1 MCRMLNMIRMELFRM
16 FKTKSL
22 YVIWMVMIA
31 CVFLTN
37 GLSAEEIKTYS
48 MEEKQE
54 MYEAAMDGEESGNL
68 GMDVTLPTK
77 PGADVS
83 VFDGFYANVKGKFI
97 ALFMVIFTVLYATAD
112 ITSGYVKN
120 IAGQVRNRGN
130 LIFAKAVALL
140 LYVVLTML
148 LFIGVQMLSNA
159 ISYQK
164 LVMGPGKE
172 FFQYAAMQTFLHFA
186 LVMVIMCV
194 AVVLRNN
201 VISMMISVCVCMN
214 VLIMLYGVVDQAVE
228 KLGIHDFHMMDY
240 TVSGKI
246 VNLGMNAAPK
256 TMGMA
261 VMVGVVFIV
270 VMLAISMT
278 VFQKRDI

>member
-1 MCRMLNMIRMELFRM
+1 MLNMIRMELFRM

-31 CVFLTN
+31 CVFFTN
-37 GLSAEEIKTYS
+37 SLSAEEILTFS

-68 GMDVTLPTK
+68 GMDVILPTK

-130 LIFAKAVALL
+130 LIFAKAAALL

-159 ISYQK
+159 ISYRK
-164 LVMGPGKE
+164 LVIGPGKE
-172 FFQYAAMQTFLHFA
+172 FFQYAAMQTLLHFA

-246 VNLGMNAAPK
+246 VTLGMNAAPK

-261 VMVGVVFIV
+261 ALAGIVFIV
-270 VMLAISMT
+270 VMLTISMT

>member
-1 MCRMLNMIRMELFRM
+1 
-16 FKTKSL
+16 
-22 YVIWMVMIA
+22 
-31 CVFLTN
+31 
-37 GLSAEEIKTYS
+37 
-48 MEEKQE
+48 
-54 MYEAAMDGEESGNL
+54 
-68 GMDVTLPTK
+68 MDVTLPTK

-130 LIFAKAVALL
+130 LIFAKAAALL

-172 FFQYAAMQTFLHFA
+172 FFQYAVMQTLLHFA

-201 VISMMISVCVCMN
+201 VISMMVSVCLCMN
-214 VLIMLYGVVDQAVE
+214 VLVMLYGVVDKAVA
-228 KLGIHDFHMMDY
+228 KMGIQDFHMMDY

-261 VMVGVVFIV
+261 AMVGVVFIV

>member
-1 MCRMLNMIRMELFRM
+1 MLNMIRMELFRM

>member
-1 MCRMLNMIRMELFRM
+1 MLNMIRMELFRM

-22 YVIWMVMIA
+22 YVIWMVMAA

-37 GLSAEEIKTYS
+37 GLSAEEILTFS

-77 PGADVS
+77 PGEDVS

-97 ALFMVIFTVLYATAD
+97 ALFMVIFTILYATAD

-120 IAGQVRNRGN
+120 IAGQVRNRKN
-130 LIFAKAVALL
+130 LILAKAIALL
-140 LYVVLTML
+140 LYTVLTML
-148 LFIGVQMLSNA
+148 LFVGIQMLSNA

-164 LVMGPGKE
+164 LVIGPGKE
-172 FFQYAAMQTFLHFA
+172 FFQYAALQTLLHFA
-186 LVMVIMCV
+186 LIMVIMCV

-201 VISMMISVCVCMN
+201 VISMMIGVCLCMN
-214 VLIMLYGVVDQAVE
+214 VLIMLYGVVDQAVA
-228 KLGIHDFHMMDY
+228 KMGIQDFHMMDY

-246 VNLGMNAAPK
+246 VTLGMNAAPK
-256 TMGMA
+256 TIGMA
-261 VMVGVVFIV
+261 ALVGIVFIV

>member
-1 MCRMLNMIRMELFRM
+1 MLNMIRMELFRM

-37 GLSAEEIKTYS
+37 SLSAEEILTFS

-77 PGADVS
+77 PGEDVS

-120 IAGQVRNRGN
+120 IAGQVRNRKN
-130 LIFAKAVALL
+130 MILAKAIALL
-140 LYVVLTML
+140 LYTVLTML

-164 LVMGPGKE
+164 LVIGPGKE
-172 FFQYAAMQTFLHFA
+172 FFQYAAMQTLLHFA
-186 LVMVIMCV
+186 LIMVIMCV

-201 VISMMISVCVCMN
+201 VISMMIGVCLCMN
-214 VLIMLYGVVDQAVE
+214 VLIMLYGVVDQAVA
-228 KLGIHDFHMMDY
+228 KMGIQDFHMMDY

-246 VNLGMNAAPK
+246 VTLGMNAAPK
-256 TMGMA
+256 TIGMA
-261 VMVGVVFIV
+261 ALVGIVFIV

>member
-1 MCRMLNMIRMELFRM
+1 MLNMIRMELFRM

-37 GLSAEEIKTYS
+37 SLSAEEILTFS

-54 MYEAAMDGEESGNL
+54 MYEAAMDGEASGNL

-130 LIFAKAVALL
+130 LIFAKAAALL

-148 LFIGVQMLSNA
+148 LFIGVQTLSNA

-172 FFQYAAMQTFLHFA
+172 FFQYAALQTLLHFA
-186 LVMVIMCV
+186 LITVIMCV

-201 VISMMISVCVCMN
+201 VISMMISVCLCMN
-214 VLIMLYGVVDQAVE
+214 VLVMLYGVVDKAVT
-228 KLGIHDFHMMDY
+228 KIGIQDFHIMDY

>member
-1 MCRMLNMIRMELFRM
+1 MLNMIRMELFRM

-22 YVIWMVMIA
+22 YVIWMVMAA

-54 MYEAAMDGEESGNL
+54 MYEAAMDGEESENL

-77 PGADVS
+77 PGEDVS

-97 ALFMVIFTVLYATAD
+97 ALFMVIFTILYATAD

-120 IAGQVRNRGN
+120 IAGQVRNRKN
-130 LIFAKAVALL
+130 LILAKAVALL
-140 LYVVLTML
+140 LYTVLTML
-148 LFIGVQMLSNA
+148 LFVGIQMLSNA

-164 LVMGPGKE
+164 LVIGPGKE
-172 FFQYAAMQTFLHFA
+172 FFQYAALQTLLHFA
-186 LVMVIMCV
+186 LIMVIMCV

-246 VNLGMNAAPK
+246 VTLGMNAAPK

-261 VMVGVVFIV
+261 ALVGIVFIV

>member
-1 MCRMLNMIRMELFRM
+1 MLNMIRMEVFRM
-16 FKTKSL
+16 FKTKSQ

-37 GLSAEEIKTYS
+37 SLSAEEILTFS

-130 LIFAKAVALL
+130 LIFAKAAALL

-148 LFIGVQMLSNA
+148 LFIGVQTLSNA

-172 FFQYAAMQTFLHFA
+172 FFQYAAMQTLLHFA

-214 VLIMLYGVVDQAVE
+214 ILIMLYGVVDQAVE
-228 KLGIHDFHMMDY
+228 KLGIHDFHMIDY

-256 TMGMA
+256 AMGMA
-261 VMVGVVFIV
+261 ALVGILFIV

>member
-1 MCRMLNMIRMELFRM
+1 MLNMIRMEVFRM

-22 YVIWMVMIA
+22 YIIWMVMIA
-31 CVFLTN
+31 CVFFTN
-37 GLSAEEIKTYS
+37 SLSAEEILTFS

-54 MYEAAMDGEESGNL
+54 MYEAAMGGEESGNL

-130 LIFAKAVALL
+130 LIFAKAAALL

-172 FFQYAAMQTFLHFA
+172 FFQYAAMQTLLHFA

-246 VNLGMNAAPK
+246 VTLGMNAAPK

-261 VMVGVVFIV
+261 ALVGIVFIV

>member
-1 MCRMLNMIRMELFRM
+1 MLNMIRMEVFRM

-37 GLSAEEIKTYS
+37 SLSAEEILTFS

-130 LIFAKAVALL
+130 LIFAKAAALL

-148 LFIGVQMLSNA
+148 LFIGVQTLSNA

-172 FFQYAAMQTFLHFA
+172 FFQYAAMQTLLHFA

-214 VLIMLYGVVDQAVE
+214 ILIMLYGVVDQAVE
-228 KLGIHDFHMMDY
+228 KLGIHDFHMIDY

-256 TMGMA
+256 AMGMA
-261 VMVGVVFIV
+261 ALVGIVFIV

>member
-1 MCRMLNMIRMELFRM
+1 MLNMIRMEVFRM

-37 GLSAEEIKTYS
+37 SLSAEEILTFS

-83 VFDGFYANVKGKFI
+83 VSDGFYANVKGKFI

-130 LIFAKAVALL
+130 LIFAKAAALL

-148 LFIGVQMLSNA
+148 LFIGVQTLSNA

-172 FFQYAAMQTFLHFA
+172 FFQYAALQTLLHFA
-186 LVMVIMCV
+186 LIMVIMCI
-194 AVVLRNN
+194 AVVLHNN

-214 VLIMLYGVVDQAVE
+214 ILIMLYGVVDQAVE
-228 KLGIHDFHMMDY
+228 KLGIHDFHMIDY

-256 TMGMA
+256 AMGMA
-261 VMVGVVFIV
+261 ALVGIVFIV

>member
-1 MCRMLNMIRMELFRM
+1 MLNMIRMELFRM

-22 YVIWMVMIA
+22 YVIWAAMAA
-31 CVFLTN
+31 CLFFAN
-37 GLSAEEIKTYS
+37 SLSAEEIQTYT

-54 MYEAAMDGEESGNL
+54 MYEAAMSDEDEDIIF
-68 GMDVTLPTK
+68 GMYVTLPTK
-77 PGADVS
+77 PGEAVS
-83 VFDGFYANVKGKFI
+83 VFDGFYANVHGKFV

-120 IAGQVRNRGN
+120 IAGQVKNRGN
-130 LIFAKAVALL
+130 LILAKSVALL
-140 LYVVLTML
+140 LYTIFTML
-148 LFIGVQMLSNA
+148 LFTGAQMLSNA
-159 ISYQK
+159 VLYNEF
-164 LVMGPGKE
+164 VMGPGKE
-172 FFQYAAMQTFLHFA
+172 FFQYAALQTLLHFA
-186 LVMVIMCV
+186 LIMVIMCI
-194 AVVLRNN
+194 AVVLHNN
-201 VISMMISVCVCMN
+201 VISMMISVCLCMN
-214 VLIMLYGVVDQAVE
+214 VLVMLYGVVDKAVT
-228 KLGIHDFHMMDY
+228 KIGIQDFHIMDY

>member
-1 MCRMLNMIRMELFRM
+1 MLNMIRMEVFRM

-37 GLSAEEIKTYS
+37 SLSAEEILTFS

-130 LIFAKAVALL
+130 LIFAKAAALL

-148 LFIGVQMLSNA
+148 LFIGVQTLSNA

-172 FFQYAAMQTFLHFA
+172 FFQYAALQTLLHFA
-186 LVMVIMCV
+186 LIMVIMCI
-194 AVVLRNN
+194 AVVLHNN

-214 VLIMLYGVVDQAVE
+214 ILIMLYGVVDQAVE
-228 KLGIHDFHMMDY
+228 KLGIHDFHMIDY

-256 TMGMA
+256 AMGMA
-261 VMVGVVFIV
+261 ALVGIVFIV

>member
-1 MCRMLNMIRMELFRM
+1 MLNMIRMELFRM

-240 TVSGKI
+240 TVSGEI

>member
-1 MCRMLNMIRMELFRM
+1 MLNMIRMELFRM

-22 YVIWMVMIA
+22 YVIWMIMIA

-37 GLSAEEIKTYS
+37 SLSAEEILTFS

-68 GMDVTLPTK
+68 GMDVILPTK

-130 LIFAKAVALL
+130 LIFAKAAALL

-148 LFIGVQMLSNA
+148 LFIGVQTLSNA

-164 LVMGPGKE
+164 LVMGSGKE
-172 FFQYAAMQTFLHFA
+172 FFQYAAMQTLLHFA

-214 VLIMLYGVVDQAVE
+214 VLIMLYGVVDQALE

-256 TMGMA
+256 TMGMVA
-261 VMVGVVFIV
+261 LVGIVFIV

>member
-1 MCRMLNMIRMELFRM
+1 MLNMIRMELFRM

-37 GLSAEEIKTYS
+37 SLSAEEILTFS

-54 MYEAAMDGEESGNL
+54 MYEAAMDGEKSGNL

-130 LIFAKAVALL
+130 LIFAKAAALL

-148 LFIGVQMLSNA
+148 LFIGVQMLNNA
-159 ISYQK
+159 IYYQK
-164 LVMGPGKE
+164 LVMGLGKE
-172 FFQYAAMQTFLHFA
+172 FFQYAAMQTLLHFA
-186 LVMVIMCV
+186 LVMVIMCL

-246 VNLGMNAAPK
+246 VTLGMNAAPK

-261 VMVGVVFIV
+261 ALVGIVFIV

>member
-1 MCRMLNMIRMELFRM
+1 MLNMIRMELFRM

-37 GLSAEEIKTYS
+37 SLSAEEILTFS

-130 LIFAKAVALL
+130 LIFAKAAALL

-148 LFIGVQMLSNA
+148 LFIGVQTLSNA

-172 FFQYAAMQTFLHFA
+172 FFQYAALQTLLHFA
-186 LVMVIMCV
+186 LIMVIMCI
-194 AVVLRNN
+194 AVVLHNN

-214 VLIMLYGVVDQAVE
+214 ILIMLYGVVDQAVE
-228 KLGIHDFHMMDY
+228 KLGIHDFHMIDY

-256 TMGMA
+256 AMGMA
-261 VMVGVVFIV
+261 ALVGIVFIV

>member
-1 MCRMLNMIRMELFRM
+1 MLNMIRMELFRM

-228 KLGIHDFHMMDY
+228 KLGIHDFHMMNY

>member
-1 MCRMLNMIRMELFRM
+1 MLNMIRMELFRM

-37 GLSAEEIKTYS
+37 SLSAEEILTFS

-130 LIFAKAVALL
+130 LIFAKAAVLL

-148 LFIGVQMLSNA
+148 LFIGVQTLSNA

-172 FFQYAAMQTFLHFA
+172 FFQYAAMQTLLHFA

-214 VLIMLYGVVDQAVE
+214 ILIMLYGVVDQAVE

-246 VNLGMNAAPK
+246 VTLGMNAAPK

-261 VMVGVVFIV
+261 ALVSIVFIV

>member
-1 MCRMLNMIRMELFRM
+1 MLNMIRMEVFRM
-16 FKTKSL
+16 FKTKSQ

-37 GLSAEEIKTYS
+37 SLSAEEILTFS

-130 LIFAKAVALL
+130 LIFAKAAALL

-148 LFIGVQMLSNA
+148 LFIGVQTLSNA

-172 FFQYAAMQTFLHFA
+172 FFQYAAMQTLLHFA

-214 VLIMLYGVVDQAVE
+214 ILIMLYGVVDQAVE
-228 KLGIHDFHMMDY
+228 KLGIHDFHMIDY

-256 TMGMA
+256 AMGMA
-261 VMVGVVFIV
+261 ALVGIVFIV

>member
-1 MCRMLNMIRMELFRM
+1 MLNMIRMEVFRM

-37 GLSAEEIKTYS
+37 SLSAEEILTFS

-130 LIFAKAVALL
+130 LIFAKAAALL

-148 LFIGVQMLSNA
+148 LFIGVQTLSNA

-172 FFQYAAMQTFLHFA
+172 FFQYAALQTLLHFA
-186 LVMVIMCV
+186 LIMVIMCI
-194 AVVLRNN
+194 AVVLHNN

-214 VLIMLYGVVDQAVE
+214 ILIMLYGVVDQAVE
-228 KLGIHDFHMMDY
+228 KLGIHDFHMIDY

-256 TMGMA
+256 AMGMA
-261 VMVGVVFIV
+261 ALVGIVFIV
-270 VMLAISMT
+270 VMLAMSMT

>member
-1 MCRMLNMIRMELFRM
+1 MLNMIRMELFRM

-22 YVIWMVMIA
+22 YVIWAAMAA
-31 CVFLTN
+31 CLFFAN
-37 GLSAEEIKTYS
+37 SLSAEEIQTYT

-54 MYEAAMDGEESGNL
+54 MYEAAMSDEDEDIIF
-68 GMDVTLPTK
+68 GMYVTLPTK
-77 PGADVS
+77 PGEAVS
-83 VFDGFYANVKGKFI
+83 VFDGFYANVHGKFV

-120 IAGQVRNRGN
+120 IAGQVKNRGN
-130 LIFAKAVALL
+130 LILAKSVALL
-140 LYVVLTML
+140 LYTIFTML
-148 LFIGVQMLSNA
+148 LFTGAQMLSNA
-159 ISYQK
+159 VLYNEF
-164 LVMGPGKE
+164 VMGSGKE
-172 FFQYAAMQTFLHFA
+172 FFQYAALQTLLHFA
-186 LVMVIMCV
+186 LIMVIMCI
-194 AVVLRNN
+194 AVVLHNN
-201 VISMMISVCVCMN
+201 VISMMISVCLCMN
-214 VLIMLYGVVDQAVE
+214 VLVMLYGVVDKAVT
-228 KLGIHDFHMMDY
+228 KIGIQDFHIMDY

>member
-1 MCRMLNMIRMELFRM
+1 MLNMIRMESFRM

-22 YVIWMVMIA
+22 YVIWAAMAA
-31 CVFLTN
+31 CLFFAN
-37 GLSAEEIKTYS
+37 SLSAEEIQTYT

-54 MYEAAMDGEESGNL
+54 MYEAAMSDEDEDIIF
-68 GMDVTLPTK
+68 GMYVTLPTK
-77 PGADVS
+77 PGEAVS
-83 VFDGFYANVKGKFI
+83 VFDGFYANVHGKFV

-120 IAGQVRNRGN
+120 IAGQVKNRGN
-130 LIFAKAVALL
+130 LILAKSVALL
-140 LYVVLTML
+140 LYTIFTML
-148 LFIGVQMLSNA
+148 LFTGAQMLSNA
-159 ISYQK
+159 VLYNEF
-164 LVMGPGKE
+164 VMGPGKE
-172 FFQYAAMQTFLHFA
+172 FFQYAALQTLLHFA
-186 LVMVIMCV
+186 LIMVIMCI
-194 AVVLRNN
+194 AVVLHNN
-201 VISMMISVCVCMN
+201 VISMMISVCLCMN
-214 VLIMLYGVVDQAVE
+214 VLVMLYGVVDKAVT
-228 KLGIHDFHMMDY
+228 KIGIQDFHIMDY

>member
-1 MCRMLNMIRMELFRM
+1 MLNMIRMEVFRM

-37 GLSAEEIKTYS
+37 SLSAEEILTFS

-130 LIFAKAVALL
+130 LIFAKAAALL

-148 LFIGVQMLSNA
+148 LFIGVQTLSNA

-172 FFQYAAMQTFLHFA
+172 FFQYAALQTLLHFA
-186 LVMVIMCV
+186 LITVIMCV

-214 VLIMLYGVVDQAVE
+214 ILIMLYGVVDQAVE
-228 KLGIHDFHMMDY
+228 KLGIHDFHMIDY

-256 TMGMA
+256 AMGMA
-261 VMVGVVFIV
+261 ALVGIVFIV

>member
-1 MCRMLNMIRMELFRM
+1 MLNMIRMEVFRM

-22 YVIWMVMIA
+22 YVIWMVMAA

-37 GLSAEEIKTYS
+37 SLSAEEILTFS

-54 MYEAAMDGEESGNL
+54 MYEAAMGGEESGNL

-130 LIFAKAVALL
+130 LIFAKAAALL

-164 LVMGPGKE
+164 LVVGPGKE
-172 FFQYAAMQTFLHFA
+172 FFQYAAMQTLLHFA

-246 VNLGMNAAPK
+246 VTLGMNAAPK

-261 VMVGVVFIV
+261 ALVGIVFIV
-270 VMLAISMT
+270 VMLVISMT

>member
-1 MCRMLNMIRMELFRM
+1 MLNMIRMELFRM

-31 CVFLTN
+31 GVFLTN
-37 GLSAEEIKTYS
+37 SLSAEEILTFS

-54 MYEAAMDGEESGNL
+54 MYEAAMDGKESGNL
-68 GMDVTLPTK
+68 GMDVILPTK

-130 LIFAKAVALL
+130 LIFAKAAALL

-159 ISYQK
+159 IYYQK

-172 FFQYAAMQTFLHFA
+172 FFQYAAMQTLLHFA
-186 LVMVIMCV
+186 LVMVIMCL

-201 VISMMISVCVCMN
+201 VISMMISVCLCMN
-214 VLIMLYGVVDQAVE
+214 VLVMLYGVVDKAVT
-228 KLGIHDFHMMDY
+228 KIGIQDFHIMDY

-261 VMVGVVFIV
+261 ALVGIVFIV

>member
-1 MCRMLNMIRMELFRM
+1 MLNMIRMEVFRM

-31 CVFLTN
+31 CVFFTN
-37 GLSAEEIKTYS
+37 SLSAEEILTFS

-54 MYEAAMDGEESGNL
+54 MYEAAMGGEESGNL

-130 LIFAKAVALL
+130 LIFAKAAALL

-172 FFQYAAMQTFLHFA
+172 FFQYAAMQTLLHFA

-246 VNLGMNAAPK
+246 VTLGMNAAPK

-261 VMVGVVFIV
+261 ALVGIVFIV

>member
-1 MCRMLNMIRMELFRM
+1 MLNMIRMELFRM

-22 YVIWMVMIA
+22 YVIWAAMAA
-31 CVFLTN
+31 CLFFAN
-37 GLSAEEIKTYS
+37 SLSAEEIQTYT

-54 MYEAAMDGEESGNL
+54 MYEAAMSDEDEDIIF
-68 GMDVTLPTK
+68 GMYVTLPTK
-77 PGADVS
+77 PGEAVS
-83 VFDGFYANVKGKFI
+83 VFDGFYANVHGKFV

-120 IAGQVRNRGN
+120 IAGQVKNRGN
-130 LIFAKAVALL
+130 LILAKSVALL
-140 LYVVLTML
+140 LYTIFTML
-148 LFIGVQMLSNA
+148 LFTGAQMLSNA
-159 ISYQK
+159 VLYNEF
-164 LVMGPGKE
+164 VMGPGKE
-172 FFQYAAMQTFLHFA
+172 FFQYAALQTLLHFA
-186 LVMVIMCV
+186 LIMVIMCI
-194 AVVLRNN
+194 AVVLHNN
-201 VISMMISVCVCMN
+201 VISMMISVCLCMN
-214 VLIMLYGVVDQAVE
+214 VLVMLYGVVDKAVT
-228 KLGIHDFHMMDY
+228 KIGIQDFHIMDY

-278 VFQKRDI
+278 VFKKRDI

>member
-1 MCRMLNMIRMELFRM
+1 MLNMIRMEVFRM

-37 GLSAEEIKTYS
+37 SLSAEEIKTFS

-130 LIFAKAVALL
+130 LIFAKAAALL

-172 FFQYAAMQTFLHFA
+172 FFQYAAMQTLLHFA

-214 VLIMLYGVVDQAVE
+214 ILIMLYGVVNQAVE
-228 KLGIHDFHMMDY
+228 KLGIHDFHVMDY

-256 TMGMA
+256 TIGMA
-261 VMVGVVFIV
+261 ALVGIVFIV